1 MLRRFAVR
9 GFKSLRD
16 IDIEMP
22 PFSVFL
28 GPNAAG
34 KSNLLD
40 AIQAFSRI
48 GSSRTLGEAMNGDLR
63 GFPIEAFSFPAG
75 GFEELLSSPTAHFD
89 FEAELTTGKR
99 RGQRYRYGV
108 SVEINCRS
116 GALSARRESLVPLT
130 AGGSPKRSPV
140 IETAD
145 DAVVVRQRGRG
156 RPRKEPLDRPFAAL
170 SDPRFT
176 DPDHE
181 PVRSVRDELVGWRTY
196 HLDPRVAMRSGWPPL
211 DVRDI
216 GVYGQH
222 LAPYLYRL
230 RHEHPKRYAAVR
242 RALRVLVPDI
252 EELEVRVNHA
262 HGKLELWIRQ
272 DGISFSS
279 RVVSEGTLRVLA
291 LAILAVDPWAGSLV
305 AFEEPEVGVHPRR
318 VELIADLLY
327 SLARERKRQVVVA
340 THSPLFCDAVLKK
353 ARENDRNIGLF
364 AVGRKERATCI
375 RRLDLSGPLF
385 NDPGIRDAMSSDDA
399 VFESL
404 FAHGFLDN

>member
-9 GFKSLRD
+9 GFKSLRN

-28 GPNAAG
+28 GANSAG

-40 AIQAFSRI
+40 AIQVFSRI

-99 RGQRYRYGV
+99 RGQRYRYEV

-116 GALSARRESLVPLT
+116 GALSARQERLVPLT

-140 IETAD
+140 IETAE
-145 DAVVVRQRGRG
+145 DAVLVRQRGRG
-156 RPRKEPLDRPFAAL
+156 RPRKEPLDRPFTAL

-181 PVRSVRDELVGWRTY
+181 HVRSVREELVGWRTY
-196 HLDPRVAMRSGWPPL
+196 YLDPRVAMRSGWPPL

-242 RALRVLVPDI
+242 RALRVLAPDI

-291 LAILAVDPWAGSLV
+291 LAILAVDPWAGALV
-305 AFEEPEVGVHPRR
+305 ACEEPEAGVQPRR
-318 VELIADLLY
+318 VDLVADLLY
-327 SLARERKRQVVVA
+327 SLVRERKRQVVVA
-340 THSPLFCDAVLKK
+340 THSPLFCDAVLRR
-353 ARENDRNIGLF
+353 ARENDENIGLF
-364 AVGRKERATCI
+364 AVGRKGRATCI

-385 NDPGIRDAMSSDDA
+385 NDPRIRDALNSDDA
-399 VFESL
+399 MFESL
-404 FAHGFLDN
+404 FARGLLDN

>member
-9 GFKSLRD
+9 GFKSLHD

-99 RGQRYRYGV
+99 GGQRYRYGV

-116 GALSARRESLVPLT
+116 GALSARQESLVPLS
-130 AGGSPKRSPV
+130 ASGSPKRSPV
-140 IETAD
+140 IETTED
-145 DAVVVRQRGRG
+145 GVLVRQRGRG
-156 RPRKEPLDRPFAAL
+156 RPRKEPASRSFTAL

-181 PVRSVRDELVGWRTY
+181 HVRSVREELVGWRTY
-196 HLDPRVAMRSGWPPL
+196 YLDPRVAMRSGWPPL

-230 RHEHPKRYAAVR
+230 RHEHPERCAAVR

-252 EELEVRVNHA
+252 EEFEVRVNHA

-272 DGISFSS
+272 DGIRFSS

-291 LAILAVDPWAGSLV
+291 LAILAADPWAGSLV
-305 AFEEPEVGVHPRR
+305 AFEEPEAGVHPRR
-318 VELIADLLY
+318 VESIADLLF
-327 SLARERKRQVVVA
+327 SLARERRRQVVVA
-340 THSPLFCDAVLKK
+340 THSPLFCDAVLRR
-353 ARENDRNIGLF
+353 AREDDENIGLF
-364 AVGRKERATCI
+364 AVGREDRAARI

-385 NDPGIRDAMSSDDA
+385 NDPRVRDALGRDDA
-399 VFESL
+399 LFDSL